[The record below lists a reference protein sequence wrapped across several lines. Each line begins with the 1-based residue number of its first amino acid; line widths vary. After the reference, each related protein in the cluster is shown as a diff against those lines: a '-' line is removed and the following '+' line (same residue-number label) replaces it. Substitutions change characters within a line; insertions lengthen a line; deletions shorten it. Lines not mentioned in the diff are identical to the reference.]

1 MKGCMLCSSQIYGRT
16 TERIYFYPTE
26 SGARS
31 AAGLLLPHP
40 PQDPT
45 FASWGLANAYP
56 WLALWMVLPV
66 VTPSSVHTFTGR
78 PSGDSMRAAGAAFV
92 TSHAGTRWLPEI
104 VLHTLLFC

>member
-1 MKGCMLCSSQIYGRT
+1 MDVMSQMLPDCYYGRT
-16 TERIYFYPTE
+16 AVWICFYPTE

-31 AAGLLLPHP
+31 AAGLLLPYP

-45 FASWGLANAYP
+45 FASWGSANAYS
-56 WLALWMVLPV
+56 WLALRMVLPV
-66 VTPSSVHTFTGR
+66 VTPCSVHTLTGR
-78 PSGDSMRAAGAAFV
+78 PSGAVRAVGAAFV